1 MITVD
6 SLYKEFPDKI
16 LFKHISFKLK
26 DNMRVAIVGPNG
38 SGKSTLLKIILN
50 FENYDSGKVDVGR
63 SISIGYLPQ
72 EIVEGTEKTIIEEVL
87 NSFPEI
93 STIENEIKLL
103 SDKIEDDPSNKKN
116 INQLSNLQD
125 KFQEL
130 GGWEIEK
137 NAKVILGGLGF
148 KEEQFDMPFNSFSGG
163 WRMRCLLAG
172 ILLRKPNYLFFDEPT
187 NHLDLEAI
195 IWMEDFLSKWRG
207 GLIMISHD
215 REFLNKSVN
224 NILELDRGNA
234 KLYKGNYNLYLKTK
248 EEDQIQYIREYKNQ
262 QKKITHL
269 EQFIERFR
277 YKDSKAK
284 QVQSRVKE
292 LEKLDIIKP
301 IDVDKSL
308 INIKIP
314 QSDRGP
320 LKVVELKNVKKE
332 YGKILVYDSLEL
344 LIERGQ
350 KVALVG
356 PNGSGKTTMLK
367 LLAQVEDL
375 SAGELV
381 FGPGIKIKYYAQ
393 HQLEILD
400 PNSTIYESISSISS
414 GWSETEI
421 RSFLGSFLFKN
432 DTIQKKVKVL
442 SGGEKARLALAR
454 LLVDP
459 AHLLL
464 LDEPTNHLDMQ
475 SRDVIEFALKKYSG
489 SIVSISHDRHFL
501 NAVTNHTIEVGKLGV
516 KHYYGNYDYY
526 LWKKEND
533 SIGEK
538 TIESGKK
545 EINKKINYQE
555 RKKIKNRINKIKQRL
570 IKIDIELDAIK
581 VSLNDKEIESD
592 YKKIDDY
599 INNQNLL
606 ENEYIELLD
615 EKEILQKKIL

>member
-1 MITVD
+1 MITID

-50 FENYDSGKVDVGR
+50 IEKFDSGKVNVGQ

-72 EIVEGTEKTIIEEVL
+72 EIVDGTEKSIIEEVL
-87 NSFPEI
+87 DSFPEI
-93 STIENEIKLL
+93 S
-103 SDKIEDDPSNKKN
+103 KIEKEISFITQQVDNDPENKKL
-116 INQLSNLQD
+116 INQLSGLHD
-125 KFQEL
+125 DFQKL

-137 NAKVILGGLGF
+137 NAKIILGGLGF

-224 NILELDRGNA
+224 NILELDRGDA

-248 EEDQIQYIREYKNQ
+248 EENQLQHIREYKNQ
-262 QKKITHL
+262 QKKILHL

-284 QVQSRVKE
+284 QVQSRVRE
-292 LEKLDIIKP
+292 LEKLDVIKP
-301 IDVDKSL
+301 IDVDKSSV
-308 INIKIP
+308 NIRIP
-314 QSDRGP
+314 QPDRGP
-320 LKVVELKNVKKE
+320 LKVIQLKNVKKE
-332 YGKILVYDSLEL
+332 YGKTLVYDNLEL
-344 LIERGQ
+344 VIERSQ

-356 PNGSGKTTMLK
+356 PNGSGKTTLLK
-367 LLAQVEDL
+367 LLAQVEGL
-375 SAGELV
+375 TSGEFLL
-381 FGPGIKIKYYAQ
+381 GPGIKVQYYAQ

-400 PNSTIYESISSISS
+400 SNSTIYESISSISS
-414 GWSETEI
+414 GWTETEI

-432 DTIQKKVKVL
+432 DTILKKVRVL

-454 LLVDP
+454 LLINP

-475 SRDVIEFALKKYSG
+475 SRDVIEYALKQYSG
-489 SIVSISHDRHFL
+489 SLVAISHDRHFL
-501 NAVTNHTIEVGKLGV
+501 NAVTNHTIEVGELGV

-526 LWKKEND
+526 LWKKKND
-533 SIGEK
+533 
-538 TIESGKK
+538 TIENTSSISVKK
-545 EINKKINYQE
+545 EVNKKTSYQE
-555 RKKIKNRINKIKQRL
+555 RKKVKNRISKIKKR
-570 IKIDIELDAIK
+570 IIEIETELDEINMRLKDEKIK
-581 VSLNDKEIESD
+581 SD
-592 YKKIDDY
+592 YQTIDDY
-599 INNQNLL
+599 MNSQNEL

-615 EKEILQKKIL
+615 EKESLNNN